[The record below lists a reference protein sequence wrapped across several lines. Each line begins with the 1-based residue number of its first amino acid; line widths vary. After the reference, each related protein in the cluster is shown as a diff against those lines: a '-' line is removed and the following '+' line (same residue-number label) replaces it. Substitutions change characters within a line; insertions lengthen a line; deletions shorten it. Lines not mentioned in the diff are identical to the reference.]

1 MNENLDKYDGL
12 ARNIQPPKGKLGVLL
27 PGMGAVSSTL
37 IAGVQLVNAGYS
49 QPIGSVTQMSRI
61 RLGKRDNPQYP
72 YIKDFVPLSP
82 LKDLVFGGW
91 DIYDDNCY
99 QAALAC
105 GVIDK
110 NELEPIRKQLE
121 EIKPWPAVFDPAFV
135 KNLSGPNVKK
145 ASNKMEL
152 AEMLMQDMEKF
163 KKQHG
168 IDRLVMCWCGSTE
181 VYQEDMN
188 HEAFNTI
195 DGFEKALKNNLA
207 IIPP

>member
-82 LKDLVFGGW
+82 LKDLVF
-91 DIYDDNCY
+91 
-99 QAALAC
+99 
-105 GVIDK
+105 
-110 NELEPIRKQLE
+110 
-121 EIKPWPAVFDPAFV
+121 
-135 KNLSGPNVKK
+135 
-145 ASNKMEL
+145 
-152 AEMLMQDMEKF
+152 
-163 KKQHG
+163 
-168 IDRLVMCWCGSTE
+168 
-181 VYQEDMN
+181 
-188 HEAFNTI
+188 
-195 DGFEKALKNNLA
+195 
-207 IIPP
+207 